1 MVFETR
7 WARRLAALLLLLA
20 ALAACGAPAS
30 VADPTIPVPTRTP
43 ATAAA
48 EPSPT
53 ARTLP
58 TPQPTAS
65 PPPSPTPRPSPTAI
79 PSATPEA
86 SPTPDGSTGLPCP
99 ATPPVKPDYAA
110 WTLSSELWPTP
121 DPAAPPPP
129 LSLANPLPE
138 AGRNAGYPY
147 GSDGSGRY
155 LLHNGLDMADEDD
168 DLAVAAADGQVI
180 VARDDIDELFGWR
193 CDWYGQLV
201 VLRLDET
208 HAGQPVY
215 VLYGHVKDVQVS
227 EGQDVARGEPVARE
241 GAAGVATV
249 PHLHLEVRVGT
260 NTFGGDA
267 QPAPVV
273 GTVVGQWGHRR
284 AAGGPGRPCLAGRD
298 GDAHRPPGRGVIPEH
313 LELTSTTLT
322 TSSGPI
328 RPWAKTSSSARWPR
342 AAMMCSCNC
351 RGRSTGRQSRCATVS

>member
-1 MVFETR
+1 M
-7 WARRLAALLLLLA
+7 
-20 ALAACGAPAS
+20 
-30 VADPTIPVPTRTP
+30 
-43 ATAAA
+43 
-48 EPSPT
+48 
-53 ARTLP
+53 
-58 TPQPTAS
+58 
-65 PPPSPTPRPSPTAI
+65 

-110 WTLSSELWPTP
+110 WTLSSEPWPTP

-129 LSLANPLPE
+129 LSLANPLPD

-168 DLAVAAADGQVI
+168 DLAVAVADAQVI

-201 VLRLDET
+201 VLRLDEA

-215 VLYGHVKDVQVS
+215 VLYGHVKDVQVG
-227 EGQDVARGEPVARE
+227 EGQIVGRGEPVARE

-260 NTFGGDA
+260 NTFGATRNPLLWLEPWSGSG
-267 QPAPVV
+267 VI
-273 GTVVGQWGHRR
+273 
-284 AAGGPGRPCLAGRD
+284 AGRLVDPD
-298 GDAHRPPGRGVIPEH
+298 GRAWQGVTVTLIDRQAEASFLNTWTYLDDPDHLIRPDPALGENFVFGPVAEGSYDVFVQLQGDEYRQTVEVRDG
-313 LELTSTTLT
+313 ELT
-322 TSSGPI
+322 
-328 RPWAKTSSSARWPR
+328 
-342 AAMMCSCNC
+342 
-351 RGRSTGRQSRCATVS
+351 TVEIITVPYRTPTPVP